1 MPAITKLLDRFTE
14 TDIDEEIIIMRL
26 DTGDLLSLAGTGATV
41 WRLIDGERDRRSLF
55 AALADDF
62 PGDDQR
68 IALDV
73 GAFLAELKESGLIDE
88 A

>member
-41 WRLIDGERDRRSLF
+41 WS
-55 AALADDF
+55 
-62 PGDDQR
+62 
-68 IALDV
+68 
-73 GAFLAELKESGLIDE
+73 
-88 A
+88 